1 MCHWIGD
8 TFWAMQVIP
17 EIKRKFP
24 DAELWAGIKPCSR
37 DLLFN
42 LIDDDRILILKNV
55 TSDRHR
61 KNFPISGF
69 INEIKTARN
78 LAFDTVIDL
87 TCNRYS
93 AIFSLFAGIRNR
105 VGLDLH
111 KFSFLYTL
119 KGSSF
124 PNDRHLSQRPW
135 ETVKLLLKDAVIPEY
150 LFPPR
155 ISMQKDELEKQLGFS
170 LDCNI
175 ALLSPGAGWK
185 DKEWGLE
192 SFAECGNFLIRNG
205 YKVIISGSEKER
217 SLCTELNTKLDGK
230 AYIFIRG
237 LKDFIALLPY
247 LSLAITNDSGPAHL
261 CAAANVNLITIF
273 LIDND
278 KTYHPIGEN
287 VKVLTH
293 NLALTENA
301 ISLIKAIEGK
311 SKNDL
316 LSD

>member
-24 DAELWAGIKPCSR
+24 EAQIWAGIKPWSK

-42 LIDDDRILILKNV
+42 LIDDDKILILKNV

-61 KNFPISGF
+61 EKFSISGF
-69 INEIKTARN
+69 INEIRTARN

-105 VGLDLH
+105 VGLNLH

-119 KGSSF
+119 KSSSF
-124 PNDRHLSQRPW
+124 SNDRHLSQRPW
-135 ETVKLLLKDAVIPEY
+135 ETLKLLIKDAMIPKY

-155 ISMQKDELEKQLGFS
+155 SSMQKDALEKQLGFS
-170 LDCNI
+170 LGGKI
-175 ALLSPGAGWK
+175 ALLAPGAGWK
-185 DKEWGLE
+185 DKEWGLDN
-192 SFAECGNFLIRNG
+192 FAECGNFLINNG
-205 YKVIISGSEKER
+205 YRVIISGSEKER
-217 SLCTELNTKLDGK
+217 PLCTELNTKLDGK

-237 LKDFIALLPY
+237 LKDFITLLPY

-261 CAAANVNLITIF
+261 CAAAKVKLITVF
-273 LIDND
+273 LIGND
-278 KTYHPIGEN
+278 KTYRPIGEN

-301 ISLIKAIEGK
+301 ISLIKE
-311 SKNDL
+311 L
-316 LSD
+316 E